1 MLLLLEECWKRV
13 QIELCERVGTATYEA
28 WLKGLRP
35 VLLERGKIYLEAES
49 KLAADRVRALFCT
62 TLAEV
67 LSKDFG
73 TDLKIEIQARE
84 EHRFDA
90 LEVSPQRPVIDDGNR
105 TASLVLQS
113 LLPTNRTRADQAFV
127 GAERLEFGGDV
138 ATSRL
143 VPGNLYVFH
152 GPAGVGKTFLL
163 QWWQRQLPRRSMW
176 FDLPKLLRIFQ
187 RVNQDKR
194 VGDLHD
200 ELCSDLPLVIDELHR
215 ISRKPALQSFLQGV
229 LRVRENH
236 SSPTVLSSR
245 WHPKDVRDLDASLSS
260 SLLAGFVAAIERPG
274 PLGRLRYLRALEGKP
289 SRNGRAPQI
298 EELAQKVVGS
308 YPELRA
314 AWASSRGHT
323 LPPRYLELIDPGR
336 VFQRVRDRV
345 AERFDVLA
353 DDLVGKGQGRKLSRA
368 RKIMALMCQQQGL
381 SGGEIGRFLGR
392 TRAAVSYMLLSLQGE
407 LDKSPELRLEV
418 EELT

>member
-13 QIELCERVGTATYEA
+13 HPVLCERVGTATYEA
-28 WLKGLRP
+28 WLQGLRP
-35 VLLERGKIYLEAES
+35 VLLERGKVYLEAES

-62 TLAEV
+62 TIADV

-73 TDLKIEIQARE
+73 TDLKVEIQSRE
-84 EHRFDA
+84 EDTFDD

-113 LLPTNRTRADQAFV
+113 LLPASRTRADSAFV

-138 ATSRL
+138 APSRL

-152 GPAGVGKTFLL
+152 GPPGVGKTFLL
-163 QWWQRQLPRRSMW
+163 QWWRRQLPRRSMW
-176 FDLPKLLRIFQ
+176 FDLPGLLKTFQ
-187 RVNQDKR
+187 RVHQDKR
-194 VGDLHD
+194 VGELHD
-200 ELCSDLPLVIDELHR
+200 ELCSDLPLVIDEVHR
-215 ISRKPALQSFLQGV
+215 IANKPALQSFLLGV
-229 LRVRENH
+229 LRARENH

-245 WHPKDVRDLDASLSS
+245 WNPKDVHDIDPSLSS
-260 SLLAGFVAAIERPG
+260 SLLAGFVAAIDRPG
-274 PLGRLRYLRALEGKP
+274 PLGRLRYLRALEGTP

-298 EELAQKVVGS
+298 EQLAQKIVGS

-323 LPPRYLELIDPGR
+323 LPPRYLELIDPRR
-336 VFQRVRDRV
+336 VFQRVCDRI
-345 AERFDVLA
+345 AERFDVSV
-353 DDLVGKGQGRKLSRA
+353 DDLVGRGQGRKLSRA

-407 LDKSPELRLEV
+407 LKKSPELRREV